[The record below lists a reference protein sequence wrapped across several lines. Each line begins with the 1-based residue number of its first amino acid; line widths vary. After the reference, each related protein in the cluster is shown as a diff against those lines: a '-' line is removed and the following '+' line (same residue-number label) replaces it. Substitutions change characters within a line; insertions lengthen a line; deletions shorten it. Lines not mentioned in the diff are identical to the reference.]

1 MKRLTTICVVVGLMV
16 FTTSAA
22 YATLPSDNFDDNSM
36 DTSLWGLYQ
45 ESPNVWLA
53 ETNHRLEVCSTADVN
68 GATSVY
74 YANGWGLS
82 TAEDFSFK
90 ADFHCISF
98 SEPGDCEFGTM
109 LGLGKGAADINTIAN
124 NNATIAAGYYVDEY
138 GNEAYFS
145 CDKTTD
151 GIHVEEDYKT
161 RGLDDGTLYISYD
174 ASEDKLYL
182 SDTGYDSPWVTISDL
197 LKGEWHSAVVVPFLG
212 GSYVRNV
219 ALDSG
224 DAYLDNFVVASGTFV
239 PEPATIVLLG
249 LGAALLRRNRR

>member
-1 MKRLTTICVVVGLMV
+1 MAV
-16 FTTSAA
+16 FATSAA
-22 YATLPSDNFDDNSM
+22 YAAMKSDDFNDDSV

-53 ETNHRLEVCSTADVN
+53 ETNHRLEVCSTANVD

-90 ADFHCISF
+90 TDFHCISF
-98 SEPGDCEFGTM
+98 SGPGDCEFGTM

-124 NNATIAAGYYVDEY
+124 NNATITAGYYIDEY

-145 CDKTTD
+145 CDKNTD
-151 GIHVEEDYKT
+151 GIYVDEGHKA
-161 RGLDDGTLYISYD
+161 RGIDDGTLYISYD
-174 ASEDKLYL
+174 ASDDKLYL

-197 LKGEWHSAVVVPFLG
+197 LKGEWKSAVVVPFLG

-224 DAYLDNFVVASGTFV
+224 DAYLDNFVVDSGTFV
-239 PEPATIVLLG
+239 PEPATICLLG
-249 LGAALLRRNRR
+249 LGALSLLRRKR